1 MTRFSATPNNDAES
15 LCLLN
20 ERILFVSIR
29 WSCFSVASVW
39 HRAGHALA
47 SRNRP
52 LPHRWTVKNFANS
65 TSNVLD
71 HRSTIIRSARRGPS
85 FVHASLK
92 GRQQD
97 IVGIVQVMSVPLPLR
112 FLRSASAHNQLPESV
127 NEIAIVGRSNVGKSS
142 LINAIANRNKL
153 AKTSKTPGA
162 TQLLNIYEF
171 GDEDSGRWL
180 VDLPGYGFAKLSK
193 NRQRAMATMIND
205 YVLEREPLTHAVV
218 LIDANVGPTA
228 LDLQTIDWLREIDL
242 AFVVVGTKVDKIKS
256 GDRSKKQKKA
266 AEKLQMTSGDIRWV
280 SAEKG
285 TGIPELRSV
294 LANLLNG

>member
-1 MTRFSATPNNDAES
+1 M
-15 LCLLN
+15 
-20 ERILFVSIR
+20 
-29 WSCFSVASVW
+29 
-39 HRAGHALA
+39 
-47 SRNRP
+47 
-52 LPHRWTVKNFANS
+52 
-65 TSNVLD
+65 
-71 HRSTIIRSARRGPS
+71 
-85 FVHASLK
+85 
-92 GRQQD
+92 
-97 IVGIVQVMSVPLPLR
+97 
-112 FLRSASAHNQLPESV
+112 RSASAHNQLPESV